1 MTTEPSLLPRRRE
14 NLDEDSK
21 LHKACFRGAYG
32 SVLALILSG
41 DDIFARNVWKQTP
54 LHLSA
59 SQGHLEIMLL
69 LLDSGA
75 SVNALD
81 FQNLTPLHQ
90 ALIHS
95 NKHAAELLLC
105 YGASVHN
112 HSSITDGTLSCVEL
126 ASHVHV
132 CHKVIAEAGGTFVAL
147 FSVNVW
153 EFTPRKN

>member
-1 MTTEPSLLPRRRE
+1 MELAFLPRRRE
-14 NLDEDSK
+14 NLMKGDGDSK
-21 LHKACFRGAYG
+21 LHEACFQGAYG
-32 SVLALILSG
+32 SALALILSG
-41 DDIFARNVWKQTP
+41 ENIIARNVWKQTP

-59 SQGHLEIMLL
+59 SQGHLEIMML

-95 NKHAAELLLC
+95 NKHAAELLLS
-105 YGASVHN
+105 YGASVYN
-112 HSSITDGTLSCVEL
+112 HSSVTDGTLSCMEL

-132 CHKVIAEAGGTFVAL
+132 CHQVIAKAEG
-147 FSVNVW
+147 
-153 EFTPRKN
+153 K